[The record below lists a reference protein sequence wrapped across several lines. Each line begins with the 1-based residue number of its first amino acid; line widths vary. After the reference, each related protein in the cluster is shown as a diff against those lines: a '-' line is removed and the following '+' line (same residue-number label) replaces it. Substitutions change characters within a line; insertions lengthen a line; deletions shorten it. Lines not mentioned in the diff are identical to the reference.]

1 MLRRMA
7 SSLSARAP
15 EGALRQ
21 RLTVIDDERFDAHVA
36 PVPHPEQP
44 ARLGAIRRGLVHPL
58 RKAGAEL
65 LAPRFATDEELLRVH
80 SPEHVSQL
88 ARALARGT
96 GVIDDDTF
104 IAPGTHDATWL
115 AAGGAALLAERL
127 MAGESQVGV
136 LTARPP
142 GHHATRDQAM
152 GFCLLNNVAVAA
164 AAALARGAERVAIL
178 DWDVHHGNGTQAIFE
193 HDPRVLFVSVHQ
205 WPLYPGT
212 GRSDETGLGEGA
224 GRTINVPLPEGA
236 SARDY
241 SASLKQ
247 VVLPAIEQFAPDLL
261 LVSCGFDAHRDDP
274 LGGMKLS
281 DDDYGAFT
289 NLASALADKVCRGKL
304 GILLEGGYD
313 LGALE
318 RAGEAVAEALLGKQH
333 SLDEG
338 KLSPSVERHIDATR
352 RALRGHFEL

>member
-1 MLRRMA
+1 MLRAMA
-7 SSLSARAP
+7 P
-15 EGALRQ
+15 PQ

-58 RKAGAEL
+58 RKAGAQL
-65 LAPRFATDEELLRVH
+65 LTPRFATDEELLRVH
-80 SPEHVSQL
+80 SPEHVSEM

-96 GVIDDDTF
+96 GVVDDDTF
-104 IAPGTHDATWL
+104 IAPGTRDATWL
-115 AAGGAALLAERL
+115 AAGGAALLAERV
-127 MAGESQVGV
+127 MAGESNVGV

-142 GHHATRDQAM
+142 GHHATRSRAM

-164 AAALARGAERVAIL
+164 AAALAKGAERVAIV

-193 HDPRVLFVSVHQ
+193 DDPRVLFVSLHQ

-212 GRSDETGLGEGA
+212 GRSEEIGKGA
-224 GRTINVPLPEGA
+224 GAGSTINLPLPEG
-236 SARDY
+236 SGARDY
-241 SASLKQ
+241 SASFKR
-247 VVLPAIEQFAPDLL
+247 VVVPAVEQFNPDLL

-274 LGGMKLS
+274 LGSMKLG

-289 NLASALADKVCRGKL
+289 TLAWELASRVCLGRL
-304 GILLEGGYD
+304 GIVLEGGYD

-318 RAGEAVAEALLGKQH
+318 RAGEAVAEALLGKQYG
-333 SLDEG
+333 LDEG
-338 KLSPSVERHIDATR
+338 VVSTGAGLAIDATR
-352 RALRGHFEL
+352 RALDRHFSF

>member
-1 MLRRMA
+1 MLRAMA
-7 SSLSARAP
+7 P
-15 EGALRQ
+15 PQ

-58 RKAGAEL
+58 RKAGAQL

-80 SPEHVSQL
+80 SHEHVSEM

-96 GVIDDDTF
+96 GVVDDDTF
-104 IAPGTHDATWL
+104 IAPGTRDATWL
-115 AAGGAALLAERL
+115 AAGGAALLAERV
-127 MAGESQVGV
+127 MAGESNVGV

-142 GHHATRDQAM
+142 GHHATRSRAM

-164 AAALARGAERVAIL
+164 AAALAQGAERVAIV

-193 HDPRVLFVSVHQ
+193 DDPRVLFVSLHQ

-212 GRSDETGLGEGA
+212 GRSEEIGKGA
-224 GRTINVPLPEGA
+224 GAGSTINLPLPEG
-236 SARDY
+236 SGARDY
-241 SASLKQ
+241 GASFKR
-247 VVLPAIEQFAPDLL
+247 VVVPAVEQFKPDLL

-274 LGGMKLS
+274 LGSMKLG

-289 NLASALADKVCRGKL
+289 NLVWELATKVCLGRL
-304 GILLEGGYD
+304 GIVLEGGYD

-318 RAGEAVAEALLGKQH
+318 RAGESVAEALLGKQYG
-333 SLDEG
+333 LDEG
-338 KLSPSVERHIDATR
+338 AVSAGSQRAIDATR
-352 RALRGHFEL
+352 RALDRHFSF